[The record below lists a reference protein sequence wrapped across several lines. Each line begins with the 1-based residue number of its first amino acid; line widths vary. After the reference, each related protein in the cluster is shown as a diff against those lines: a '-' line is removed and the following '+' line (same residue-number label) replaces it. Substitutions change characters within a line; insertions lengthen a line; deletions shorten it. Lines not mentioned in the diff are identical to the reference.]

1 MSTPIFRVALRGE
14 ALLTHPRFNKGT
26 AFTEKERHAFG
37 LIGKLPYRVNSLD
50 EQCQRA
56 YDQLQSQ
63 TTDIGKN
70 SFLQSMKDQ
79 NWVLFYTLLT
89 RHLRELI
96 PIIYTPTEAEAIA
109 NYSHLFRRSEG
120 LYLTFPNRD
129 SMEEDFLEA
138 TKGKNIDL
146 FVSSDAEAILG
157 IGDQGVG
164 GIGISA
170 AKSVIYSLIGGI
182 DPSQAIAVTLDVGTN
197 NEGLLNDPLY
207 VGWPHERIRGKEY
220 DDFVDQFVQLVR
232 KHFPHSLLH
241 FEDYGVT
248 NAQRLLKRYRDTHAV
263 FNDDIQGTG
272 AVTLST
278 LMAAVGVTK
287 SKLCDQRIIIYGA
300 GSAGLGIT
308 KQLRDAMV
316 SIDNISIAEANSK
329 FWLIDKHGLIT
340 ESLPD
345 VREDLKEYTRKDDE
359 WREFRT
365 SQSGDEMSE
374 IRLLDVVRK
383 IQPTVLIGTSTHAGG
398 FTREV
403 VESMAAGCERPII
416 FPLSNPSK
424 LVEVDPK
431 EANDW
436 TKGKALLATGS
447 PFPPAKMPN
456 GKDYII
462 AECNNA
468 LIYPGLG
475 FGAMIS
481 NSRQMTDTMIIAGAR
496 RLASL
501 SPALQDPDD
510 ALLPDFGDAPAINF
524 EVAVAVAEQAIE
536 EGSAGVDWKKEEV
549 REKARE
555 KLWQPVYGEYVY
567 DEDGEK

>member
-1 MSTPIFRVALRGE
+1 MRLKSICFL
-14 ALLTHPRFNKGT
+14 
-26 AFTEKERHAFG
+26 FT
-37 LIGKLPYRVNSLD
+37 LS
-50 EQCQRA
+50 
-56 YDQLQSQ
+56 
-63 TTDIGKN
+63 
-70 SFLQSMKDQ
+70 
-79 NWVLFYTLLT
+79 
-89 RHLRELI
+89 
-96 PIIYTPTEAEAIA
+96 
-109 NYSHLFRRSEG
+109 
-120 LYLTFPNRD
+120 
-129 SMEEDFLEA
+129 
-138 TKGKNIDL
+138 
-146 FVSSDAEAILG
+146 
-157 IGDQGVG
+157 
-164 GIGISA
+164 
-170 AKSVIYSLIGGI
+170 
-182 DPSQAIAVTLDVGTN
+182 
-197 NEGLLNDPLY
+197 
-207 VGWPHERIRGKEY
+207 
-220 DDFVDQFVQLVR
+220 FVQLVR

-241 FEDYGVT
+241 FEDYGAT

-345 VREDLKEYTRKDDE
+345 VREDLKEYTRTDDE

-416 FPLSNPSK
+416 FPLSNPR
-424 LVEVDPK
+424 E
-431 EANDW
+431 
-436 TKGKALLATGS
+436 G
-447 PFPPAKMPN
+447 
-456 GKDYII
+456 
-462 AECNNA
+462 
-468 LIYPGLG
+468 
-475 FGAMIS
+475 
-481 NSRQMTDTMIIAGAR
+481 
-496 RLASL
+496 
-501 SPALQDPDD
+501 PALQDPDD

-567 DEDGEK
+567 DENGEK